1 MINFRSYVKDA
12 VLTELYES
20 KITLT
25 NNEVASIVDAVVH
38 DWNELGD
45 PEADLQMLIE
55 WSVDQYL
62 THA

>member
-1 MINFRSYVKDA
+1 MINFRSYVKDE
-12 VLTELYES
+12 VLTELYEL
-20 KITLT
+20 KVTLT
-25 NNEVASIVDAVVH
+25 NNEVASIVDAIVD

-45 PEADLQMLIE
+45 AEADLQMLIE

>member
-25 NNEVASIVDAVVH
+25 TGEVDAIIDSVIF

-45 PEADLQMLIE
+45 NEADMNSVVE
-55 WSVDQYL
+55 WNVNQYL
-62 THA
+62 SHA

>member
-1 MINFRSYVKDA
+1 MINFRNYVKDA

-25 NNEVASIVDAVVH
+25 NNEIASIVDAIVY

-45 PEADLQMLIE
+45 QEADLSSLVE
-55 WSVDQYL
+55 WSVNQYL
-62 THA
+62 SHA

>member
-1 MINFRSYVKDA
+1 MINFRNYVKDA

-25 NNEVASIVDAVVH
+25 NNEIAGIVDAIVF

-45 PEADLQMLIE
+45 AEADLNSLVE
-55 WSVDQYL
+55 WNVNQYL
-62 THA
+62 SHA